1 MEAEAESG
9 ELPSG
14 KGGAAACSWVLST
27 QLISAFTEC
36 LGSQAPDKRQ
46 RVGLSKV

>member
-9 ELPSG
+9 EPPSG
-14 KGGAAACSWVLST
+14 KGDVAACSWALST

-36 LGSQAPDKRQ
+36 LGSQAPDKR
-46 RVGLSKV
+46 RPVGLSKA